1 MPIDWNSAELVV
13 FDVDGTLYDQ
23 ANLRVRMA
31 GMLLRHSIM
40 TASTSTFRI
49 LGSYRE
55 WREELA
61 DEGSERFEEILL
73 ERLASRY
80 RKPEDEI
87 QKILSDW
94 MEVRPLPFLKQYRY
108 PGVKELFTQ
117 LRSAGKIIGILSDYP
132 ALDKLSNLELGA
144 DFVVSARD
152 REVAALKPNPRG
164 LRYLMAVAGVSPEA
178 TVMIGDRA
186 ERDGEMG
193 RRAGVRTY
201 LRSKKPIRGW
211 ECFSSFY
218 DIAHGRSGGADS

>member
-1 MPIDWNSAELVV
+1 MLIEWNSYKLIV

-23 ANLRVRMA
+23 GRLRVRMA
-31 GMLLRHSIM
+31 GMLLRHCIM
-40 TASTSTFRI
+40 TGSTSTLRI
-49 LGSYRE
+49 LGSYRA

-80 RKPEDEI
+80 RKPKAEI
-87 QKILSDW
+87 QRIVSDW
-94 MEVRPLPFLKQYRY
+94 MEVRPLRFLKECRY

-117 LRSAGKIIGILSDYP
+117 LRSDGKIIGILSDYP
-132 ALDKLSNLELGA
+132 GPDKLSQLELDA
-144 DFVVSARD
+144 DFMVSARD

-164 LRYLMAVAGVSPEA
+164 LCHLMAVAGVSPQA

-201 LRSKKPIRGW
+201 LRSKKAIRRW
-211 ECFSSFY
+211 DCFGSFY
-218 DIAHGRSGGADS
+218 DIVERRLADS